1 MGDEARP
8 PCVVSDGEPAASRAA
23 GRSCRVAAAAVR
35 AQLAVGEEWE
45 SSPRCWD
52 GSRARVSSGFP
63 EAPRDADTGGRGIVL
78 SNFSAGG

>member
-35 AQLAVGEEWE
+35 VQPAVGEEWE

-52 GSRARVSSGFP
+52 GGRARVSSGFP